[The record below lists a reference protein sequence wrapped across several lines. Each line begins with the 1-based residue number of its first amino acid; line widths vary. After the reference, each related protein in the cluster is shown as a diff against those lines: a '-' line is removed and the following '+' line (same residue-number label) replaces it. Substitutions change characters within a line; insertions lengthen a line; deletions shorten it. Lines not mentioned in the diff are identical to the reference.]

1 MNKRK
6 VAIVCVDD
14 DPVILK
20 VLEYQLREIY
30 NSQNIL
36 IETFISPK
44 DFIDSI
50 EFFVQSEISV
60 IYLIVDFKMPEM
72 NGAELIRH
80 VKPILPKT
88 EFIMISGQANEN
100 VVEDLKQEGLL
111 RKFISK
117 PWEIDDLRLKLDGE

>member
-1 MNKRK
+1 MNKQK

-14 DPVILK
+14 DPVILR

-50 EFFVQSEISV
+50 EFFVKSEISV

-72 NGAELIRH
+72 NGAELIRQ
-80 VKPILPKT
+80 VKPKLPHT

-117 PWEIDDLRLKLDGE
+117 PWEIDDLRLKLDEE